1 MKKFFNGISIATLG
15 LAITF
20 SMAIA
25 SPAAAKWP
33 NKPVELV
40 CATSPKSGAAVYCR
54 LIAGIM
60 SKQLGERVVPLFKGG
75 GGGNTAAAYVA
86 KKPTDGYTFL
96 HRNTSYAGYMN
107 MPTFKPDPNMF
118 EVVVHFVKFIFV
130 IGTRADSK
138 YKTFKALIKDMK
150 ANPGKISVAANKP
163 GSAHH
168 QHLLN
173 VFKAYNVKWN
183 YVPYKGSGR
192 AMKDV
197 LGGHVPV
204 GIVPTAIWTP
214 HVKSGKA
221 RTLLVLNEKRYPG
234 VDAPT
239 PAELGVNYDIKHQ
252 VQGFFLKKG
261 VPEDVKKQIRKAFK
275 NAAESKEY
283 KSWIKKTVGAI
294 NVFNTDGPALTKHF
308 HQIRMETGAFLK
320 EHGLIKKKKKK
331 KM

>member
-1 MKKFFNGISIATLG
+1 MFMKTKGIVLASAG
-15 LAITF
+15 LAF
-20 SMAIA
+20 AASLAIS
-25 SPAAAKWP
+25 SPAMAKWP
-33 NKPVELV
+33 SQPVELV

-60 SKQLGERVVPLFKGG
+60 SKQLGQRVVPLFKGG

-86 KKPTDGYTFL
+86 KKPADGHTFL

-107 MPTFKPDPNMF
+107 MPTFKPDPNQF

-138 YKTFKALIKDMK
+138 YKTFKDLIKDMK

-173 VFKAYNVKWN
+173 VFKAYGVKWN

-204 GIVPTAIWTP
+204 GIVPTAIWMP

-239 PAELGVNYDIKHQ
+239 PAELGVNYNIKHQ

-261 VPEDVKKQIRKAFK
+261 VPAGTKKEIVKAFK
-275 NAAESKEY
+275 KVEASDEY
-283 KSWIKKTVGAI
+283 RGWIKKTVGAI
-294 NVFNTDGPALTKHF
+294 NVFDTDSPKLTKRF
-308 HQIRMETGAFLK
+308 HSIRMETGEFLRM
-320 EHGLIKKKKKK
+320 HGLIKKKK
-331 KM
+331 